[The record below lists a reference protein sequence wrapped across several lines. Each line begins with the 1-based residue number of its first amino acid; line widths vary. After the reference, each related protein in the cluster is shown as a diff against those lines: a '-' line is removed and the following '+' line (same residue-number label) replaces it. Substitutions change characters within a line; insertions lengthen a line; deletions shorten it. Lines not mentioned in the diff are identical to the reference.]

1 MRDRAKH
8 ARRVTREGRVTREK
22 TEELPFCA
30 CFKNNHVLYGN
41 FSFGDYLS
49 GI

>member
-22 TEELPFCA
+22 TEELLFA
-30 CFKNNHVLYGN
+30 RFRNNHVLYGN